1 MNNRITAC
9 RYEKSTGKFGNRI
22 FECSNK
28 NEHVVKEPYEVY
40 GFITVNKEIKLQI
53 LHLTYIKWDL
63 IE

>member
-9 RYEKSTGKFGNRI
+9 RYEKSTGKFGNHI

-28 NEHVVKEPYEVY
+28 NEHVVKEPSEVY

-53 LHLTYIKWDL
+53 LLT
-63 IE
+63 